1 LLRPLP
7 RFARFSAA
15 CGRSRFLRN
24 GQATMFRSP

>member
-15 CGRSRFLRN
+15 CSRSRFLRN